1 MKLEADY
8 DRSIK
13 ESQSR
18 DDITLRWDWGLN
30 AKRVAYFYFPRDD
43 NELKLMQVRAAA
55 AGEGKLLQG
64 SDTECGI
71 AIAYKRT
78 DIHISWFWINRRR
91 CHVLQRFSVPAE
103 PLLNRVMS

>member
-30 AKRVAYFYFPRDD
+30 SKRVAYFYFPRDD
-43 NELKLMQVRAAA
+43 NELKLMQVR
-55 AGEGKLLQG
+55 GRGG
-64 SDTECGI
+64 VFSCV
-71 AIAYKRT
+71 R
-78 DIHISWFWINRRR
+78 
-91 CHVLQRFSVPAE
+91 VL
-103 PLLNRVMS
+103 